1 MSRSALLALFVVSMC
16 AGCAPSGSNTD
27 SVVEV
32 ESEVVV
38 GVEGAS
44 LSEVD
49 TQPDAEPVE
58 VDPRVVALAEAVSRR
73 DAAPDDVDAWIWV
86 GRREGY
92 LGRYDDAIETYTEAL
107 ERFPQDSRLLRHRGH
122 RHISNREFNR
132 AMADLVLA
140 WAKVDKKRDEVE
152 PDGMPNAAGV
162 PRSTL
167 HTNIL
172 YHLGV
177 ALYADG
183 RFYEATNIFAE
194 CFNRSPND
202 DMKVASG
209 WWLTLS
215 AMRAEQVD
223 RARAVLATITP
234 EMDLLENE
242 VYHQLLLE
250 ARNVVGDFPEDP
262 AAHLDPGVGNATLAG
277 GRAQWLL
284 ANGRTDEGLAACRAL
299 VESGTAPA
307 AFGFIVA
314 EADLKRAG
322 VDLSAPASTPSDDA
336 EQDSE

>member
-1 MSRSALLALFVVSMC
+1 MSRVSLSVLFIATIFV
-16 AGCAPSGSNTD
+16 GCAPSGSKSD
-27 SVVEV
+27 SMVEV
-32 ESEVVV
+32 ESETVVESV
-38 GVEGAS
+38 
-44 LSEVD
+44 
-49 TQPDAEPVE
+49 
-58 VDPRVVALAEAVSRR
+58 RVVALNEAQARR

-92 LGRYDDAIETYTEAL
+92 LGRYDDAIETYSAAL
-107 ERFPQDSRLLRHRGH
+107 ERFPNNPRLLRHRGH
-122 RHISNREFNR
+122 RHISNRDFNL

-140 WAKVDKKRDEVE
+140 WAKVSKKQDEIE

-177 ALYADG
+177 ALYAEG

-209 WWLTLS
+209 WWLVLS

-234 EMDLLENE
+234 EMDLVENE

-250 ARNVVGDFPEDP
+250 AKGEVGDFSDDP

-284 ANGRTDEGLAACRAL
+284 ANGRTDEGLAACRVL
-299 VESGTAPA
+299 IESDSAPA

-314 EADLKRAG
+314 EADLSRAA
-322 VDLSAPASTPSDDA
+322 LAPSAPSTTSSDGA
-336 EQDSE
+336 EQNSE